1 MAKIDRRREK
11 QRRLRQ
17 KSIERFFRRKQ
28 KKNAWVK
35 FCNPSAWVAIIMGAT
50 ILALIPFIL
59 AGIDLGYG
67 DSIYMYG
74 IYAIFTL
81 LILYTVFIT
90 VNFVIR
96 MRREAIKVAGRYA
109 FTKKLLESYELRSIF
124 ASALALI
131 CNLIYMAFLWIM
143 AVRSASI
150 WYASLAVYCILL
162 MSARGGIIYEGWRNE
177 HRSEEEQLQPNEIQK
192 DNLKI
197 CTYCGILLITVTLSL
212 TVAVV
217 RMLDVGADFRIARF
231 MVYVF
236 TAFTLYKVISVISQ
250 FIKGRTKSDFLLFSV
265 RYINFAATL
274 VSILTLQT
282 AIFAAFPPAFDAS
295 LANAISGA
303 IVCLALV
310 GLGIR
315 MILFSTK
322 HKKNLTEELK
332 EQEQTDNNAKEQVD

>member
-67 DSIYMYG
+67 DSIYMYA

-131 CNLIYMAFLWIM
+131 M

-162 MSARGGIIYEGWRNE
+162 MAARGGIIYEGWRNE

-315 MILFSTK
+315 MILFATK

-332 EQEQTDNNAKEQVD
+332 E